1 MKIAIRRKPKPRAG
15 FAAEYRSSLCEYA
28 AGGGEP
34 ALGRAYELGRRALT
48 EQKSLV
54 EIASLHHKLYL
65 LWFAMR
71 KVGSAGRNCSGRAPD
86 SSRSACRLMRWHNAD
101 SRMR

>member
-1 MKIAIRRKPKPRAG
+1 MKIAIRRKAKPHAG
-15 FAAEYRSSLCEYA
+15 FEDEYRTSLREYA

-54 EIASLHHKLYL
+54 EIASLHHEAVLALVCDAKSEKHREGPLPATAAL
-65 LWFAMR
+65 LTYSLPPYPTAH
-71 KVGSAGRNCSGRAPD
+71 P
-86 SSRSACRLMRWHNAD
+86 SSH
-101 SRMR
+101 

>member
-1 MKIAIRRKPKPRAG
+1 MKTQPRQDEAAG
-15 FAAEYRSSLCEYA
+15 GFEDEYRSSLREYA

-48 EQKSLV
+48 EQRVSWRWLPC
-54 EIASLHHKLYL
+54 IIKLWW

-71 KVGSAGRNCSGRAPD
+71 KVGNAGRNCSGRAPN
-86 SSRSACRLMRWHNAD
+86 SSRSAYLLMRWHTAD
-101 SRMR
+101 FRMR